1 MRTMMIV
8 GFALLV
14 VLGLVIYF
22 VFDPTSSA
30 YFPKCGFYVLTGYK
44 CPGCGMQRMLHA
56 LLNGDIVGAFRYNAF
71 LMVMFPLGFL
81 LLLLELFRNR
91 FHRLYMWLPVSGL
104 GYGFL
109 ISVLLWWILRNVFGW

>member
-1 MRTMMIV
+1 MMIV